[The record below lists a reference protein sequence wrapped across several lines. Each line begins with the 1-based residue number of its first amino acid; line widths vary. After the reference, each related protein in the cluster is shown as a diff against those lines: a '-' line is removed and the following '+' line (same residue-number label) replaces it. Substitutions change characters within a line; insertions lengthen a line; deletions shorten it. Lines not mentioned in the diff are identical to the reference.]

1 MSSANSVSTFA
12 QSRRRFHA
20 RRRMEGLIYVDL
32 GPENGAILIDLGE
45 GGLGFQSVVP
55 VSLDQAVLLKFK
67 VPGEA
72 DPVEGYAE
80 VAWLN
85 ESGKGGGLRFVELA
99 ENARAQIRGW
109 TGELEAPEPGALPA
123 GNGAEPQVA
132 AESATQESSADATEA
147 SVTPEVVKTDETPAQ
162 VSESFSEA
170 GSAQPPSPATADLQ
184 VDEDAHGRLH
194 AAESVYDRVPAGESA
209 APVPSASYIGEFLME
224 LTAHA
229 GEPLAPAPLSI
240 ATASPNTTADEE
252 PNIAIHPRSEI
263 AARPQAA
270 TASEPSA
277 RPAAIPRPS
286 QFAHETSQPSTP
298 TPAKPARAQSS
309 DFRNLAQTS
318 KRQRK
323 ASPSKP
329 DSSLPAYR
337 QDSGARGAIG
347 RQSPKPTSASAEWEN
362 SLDAQEDDV
371 KPQPTLFS
379 QALKIGVGAG
389 AGACLLLILVFA
401 VPFLRTLVQTTANA
415 RSVGVDLA
423 NAPAFQ
429 VEVADLNNRR
439 WILRSGGDAG
449 SPFGDTPVRRET
461 QSAAASAARKD
472 SAKSSR
478 SDESQS
484 DDSADTVA
492 ASQPKLADPKELTLS
507 RPVAKPA
514 DAPAAQLVAP
524 SIFDGITPP
533 IGSLTDRLPASGPD
547 MPGIVTPASPVS
559 NRAATLQ
566 SAVLLQR
573 VAPTYPIG
581 ALQAKVQ
588 GEVSVNATIG
598 KDGVP
603 KDLKLIK
610 GDERLVTAALT
621 AIRQWRYRPATLGG
635 APIETQTVVTVRFE
649 LK

>member
-1 MSSANSVSTFA
+1 MSSANSVSTSA
-12 QSRRRFHA
+12 RSRRRFHV

-32 GPENGAILIDLGE
+32 GPDNGAILIDLGE

-55 VSLDQAVLLKFK
+55 VSLDQTVLLKFK

-99 ENARAQIRGW
+99 ENARTQIRGW
-109 TGELEAPEPGALPA
+109 TGELEASKPGALPP

-132 AESATQESSADATEA
+132 VDSAAQESSADASEA
-147 SVTPEVVKTDETPAQ
+147 SVTPEVVKTDETLAQ
-162 VSESFSEA
+162 VYESFSEA

-209 APVPSASYIGEFLME
+209 APVPSQSDIGEFLME

-286 QFAHETSQPSTP
+286 QLAHETSQPSTP

-323 ASPSKP
+323 ASPSKF

-347 RQSPKPTSASAEWEN
+347 RQSPKPASASAEWEN
-362 SLDAQEDDV
+362 PLDAQEDDV

-379 QALKIGVGAG
+379 QALKIGVGSG
-389 AGACLLLILVFA
+389 AGACLVLILVFA

-415 RSVGVDLA
+415 RSVGMNLA

-449 SPFGDTPVRRET
+449 SPFGDTPARRET
-461 QSAAASAARKD
+461 QSAAANAARKD

-478 SDESQS
+478 SDEP
-484 DDSADTVA
+484 DDSSETVA
-492 ASQPKLADPKELTLS
+492 AAQPKPANPKELALS
-507 RPVAKPA
+507 RPIAKPA

-533 IGSLTDRLPASGPD
+533 IGSLTDRLPRSGPD
-547 MPGIVTPASPVS
+547 MPGIVAPAGPVG
-559 NRAATLQ
+559 NRATTLQ

-598 KDGVP
+598 TDGVL

-635 APIETQTVVTVRFE
+635 VPIETQTVVTVRFE